1 MTDFEFREKVKRLAI
16 IALFSDDELLEKL
29 VLKGGNLLDVVFG
42 ISARASLDVDLST
55 PGDFDLAELRERVS
69 RALVTTFEEHDLV
82 AFDVTVEEKPE
93 GISNDL
99 KGFWGGYDIFFK
111 IIDRDGHEKFGQNLQ
126 DLRRN
131 AANIGRHDSTK
142 FNIQIS
148 KFEVCEPKDRH
159 ELDGYKIYV
168 YSPQLLVC
176 EKIRAICQQMPEY
189 GEIVHNHGSA
199 RARDF
204 VDIYTVAE
212 HFKIAFDDNSL
223 RATIK
228 NVFAAKRVP
237 LRLIGQIAET
247 RDFHQGDFA
256 AVQATVKANV
266 KLKQFD
272 FYFNWVV
279 LKCRHLEPLWH
290 K

>member
-1 MTDFEFREKVKRLAI
+1 M
-16 IALFSDDELLEKL
+16 
-29 VLKGGNLLDVVFG
+29 
-42 ISARASLDVDLST
+42 
-55 PGDFDLAELRERVS
+55 
-69 RALVTTFEEHDLV
+69 
-82 AFDVTVEEKPE
+82 
-93 GISNDL
+93 

-111 IIDRDGHEKFGQNLQ
+111 IIDRDGYEKFGQNLR

-148 KFEVCEPKDRH
+148 KFEVCKPKDRY
-159 ELDGYKIYV
+159 ELDGYKIYA
-168 YSPQLLVC
+168 YSPQLVVC

-189 GEIVHNHGSA
+189 GEIVRNHGSA

-212 HFKIAFDDNSL
+212 HFEIAFDDGSF

-228 NVFAAKRVP
+228 DVFAAKRVP
-237 LRLIGQIAET
+237 LSLIGKIAET

-256 AVQATVKANV
+256 AVQATVKADV
-266 KLKQFD
+266 ELKEFD

-279 LKCRHLEPLWH
+279 SKCRHLESLWH